1 MGISLRSR
9 LAVIVGLSFWPAI
22 AHAQQATGT
31 VTGTVT
37 EVGSARPVAGAQV
50 FIPATRQGSQTND
63 VGTFTIRVTSSTKFE
78 RVRFSTLRAG
88 RTVEATI
95 RRVDGRWQATKV
107 EPNAGS
113 HAGETGDDHG
123 GGNDDGAGHR

>member
-1 MGISLRSR
+1 MRLRSR
-9 LAVIVGLSFWPAI
+9 LLTAVLAVTMLAAVAVGTASAATVRHVEGRVLS
-22 AHAQQATGT
+22 
-31 VTGTVT
+31 VDR
-37 EVGSARPVAGAQV
+37 SASTFKLRDSE
-50 FIPATRQGSQTND
+50 R
-63 VGTFTIRVTSSTKFE
+63 GTFTIRVTSSTKFE

-107 EPNAGS
+107 EPNSGS

>member
-1 MGISLRSR
+1 MRLRSHIA
-9 LAVIVGLSFWPAI
+9 LFALVVGLLAAALGGTASA
-22 AHAQQATGT
+22 ATVRHVEGR
-31 VTGTVT
+31 VLSVDR
-37 EVGSARPVAGAQV
+37 SASTFKLRDSE
-50 FIPATRQGSQTND
+50 R
-63 VGTFTIRVTSSTKFE
+63 GTFTIRVTSSTKFE

-113 HAGETGDDHG
+113 HAGGTGDDHG
-123 GGNDDGAGHR
+123 GGNDDGAGHH

>member
-1 MGISLRSR
+1 MRLRSHIA
-9 LAVIVGLSFWPAI
+9 LFALVVGLLAAAFG
-22 AHAQQATGT
+22 GT
-31 VTGTVT
+31 A
-37 EVGSARPVAGAQV
+37 SAAAVRHVEGRVLSVDRSAST
-50 FIPATRQGSQTND
+50 FKLRDSER
-63 VGTFTIRVTSSTKFE
+63 GTFTIRVTSSTKFE

-95 RRVDGRWQATKV
+95 RRVGGGWQATKV

-113 HAGETGDDHG
+113 HAGGGVDDHG

>member
-1 MGISLRSR
+1 MRLRSHIA
-9 LAVIVGLSFWPAI
+9 LFALVVGLLAAALGGTASA
-22 AHAQQATGT
+22 ATVRHVEGR
-31 VTGTVT
+31 VLSVDR
-37 EVGSARPVAGAQV
+37 SASTFKLRDSE
-50 FIPATRQGSQTND
+50 R
-63 VGTFTIRVTSSTKFE
+63 GTFTIRVTSSTKFE

-123 GGNDDGAGHR
+123 GGSDDGAGHR